1 MTDIS
6 KSNATKLGLDT
17 MLLQTQ
23 EECAELIQAISKY
36 NRTRGIGQPTDMP
49 SRMALVNLL
58 AEMADVSICVEQISY
73 LLGVGDRFEAVKDMA
88 LERVAKRLENMG
100 IV

>member
-36 NRTRGIGQPTDMP
+36 NRTRGIGQPTETP
-49 SRMALVNLL
+49 MAQAFVDLL
-58 AEMADVSICVEQISY
+58 EELADVSICVEQLVY
-73 LLGVGDRFEAVKDMA
+73 LMQLGVNIEAVKEVA

-100 IV
+100 IM